1 MMKFSFKDFETL
13 ESTNAYLMEI
23 PENERVG
30 TVVSAQEQTR
40 GKGMGSNVWE
50 SQAGKN
56 LTFSMGVD
64 LSFLKAA
71 DQFLLSEA
79 VPLGLMDVLDTI
91 FVGSKVQPVPTEQL
105 MVKWPNDLLYDG
117 RKLCGILVNSTI
129 HGQDMGVSVIGIG
142 LNVNQMQFQDWP
154 TRPISLR
161 MILGHD
167 VILEPLLHQLVEAV
181 DRRIQLLRTEE
192 GTRKI
197 KGDYLS
203 RLYRYHTWANYE
215 VQGLLVRRYITGIDT
230 FGRLETLDESGGKH
244 VYDLKEIKF
253 V

>member
-13 ESTNAYLMEI
+13 GSTNAYLMEI

-30 TVVSAQEQTR
+30 IVVSAQEQTR

-56 LTFSMGVD
+56 LTFSLGMD

-79 VPLGLMDVLDTI
+79 VPLGLLDVLDT
-91 FVGSKVQPVPTEQL
+91 VLSPEKL
-105 MVKWPNDLLYDG
+105 MVKWPNDLLYEG
-117 RKLCGILVNSTI
+117 RKLCGILINSTI

-142 LNVNQMQFQDWP
+142 LNVNQQQFQDWP
-154 TRPISLR
+154 THPISMR
-161 MILGHD
+161 MVLGHD
-167 VILEPLLHQLVEAV
+167 VALNPLLHQLVEAV
-181 DRRIQLLRTEE
+181 DQRIQL
-192 GTRKI
+192 
-197 KGDYLS
+197 
-203 RLYRYHTWANYE
+203 RLYRYHTWADYE
-215 VQGLLVRRYITGIDT
+215 VQGQLVKRYIMGIDP
-230 FGRLETLDESGGKH
+230 FGRLETLDESGEKPI
-244 VYDLKEIKF
+244 YDLKEIKF

>member
-13 ESTNAYLMEI
+13 GSTNAYLMEI

-30 TVVSAQEQTR
+30 IVVSAQEQTQ

-56 LTFSMGVD
+56 LTFSLGMD

-79 VPLGLMDVLDTI
+79 VPLGLLDVLDT
-91 FVGSKVQPVPTEQL
+91 VLSPEKL
-105 MVKWPNDLLYDG
+105 MVKWPNDLLYEG
-117 RKLCGILVNSTI
+117 RKLCGILINSTI

-142 LNVNQMQFQDWP
+142 LNVNQQQFQDWP
-154 TRPISLR
+154 THPISMR
-161 MILGHD
+161 MVLGHD
-167 VILEPLLHQLVEAV
+167 LALNPLLHQLVEAV
-181 DRRIQLLRTEE
+181 DRRIQLLRTGA
-192 GTRKI
+192 GTMKI
-197 KGDYLS
+197 KEDYLS
-203 RLYRYHTWANYE
+203 RLYRYHTWADYE
-215 VQGLLVRRYITGIDT
+215 VQGQLVKRYIVGIDP
-230 FGRLETLDESGGKH
+230 FGRLETLDESGGND